1 MIGSMGKI
9 LVADSDGT
17 FVIKLVGDVRVTMCV
32 AFDEYLGKMLVPGK
46 FHSVIIDLS
55 DAHGIDS
62 TTLGLLAK
70 VAIQSAQHFNYR
82 PLIISTN
89 ESITR
94 LIESMGF
101 GSVFDISIEPLPKE
115 QGLRALK
122 IVNGSEATVRDKVL
136 EAHRQLMALND
147 ENRSK
152 FSELVTSLEGANV

>member
-1 MIGSMGKI
+1 VNASLGKI
-9 LVADSDGT
+9 LVADHDGT

-32 AFDEYLGKMLVPGK
+32 AFDEYLAKMLVPGK

-55 DAHGIDS
+55 ETHGIDS

-70 VAIQSAQHFNYR
+70 VAIQSARQFNYR
-82 PLIISTN
+82 PMIISTN

-101 GSVFDISIEPLPKE
+101 DAVFDICTEPLRIEKS
-115 QGLRALK
+115 LRALQ
-122 IVNGSEATVRDKVL
+122 IVNCTEDTVRDKVI
-136 EAHRQLMALND
+136 EAHRQLMDLND

-152 FSELVTSLEGANV
+152 FSELVTSLESATG